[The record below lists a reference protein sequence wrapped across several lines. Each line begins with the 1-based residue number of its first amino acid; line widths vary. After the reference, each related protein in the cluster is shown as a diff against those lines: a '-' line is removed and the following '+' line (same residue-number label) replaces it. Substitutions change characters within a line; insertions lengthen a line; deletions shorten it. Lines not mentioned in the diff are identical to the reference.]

1 MTTKIYRKPSNTNIG
16 LKPQSCQDPKTA
28 TASFKGE
35 LCRSHRLCSS
45 PEQIQ
50 KEIEFVLDL
59 YEDNGHSRAKL
70 KKIADTYIPPTANNN
85 NNKNKTRHATPR
97 HNTPQNTTEAQT
109 KELFDILPFTN
120 ENLAQEEEDPPYA
133 CINYIPEI
141 APQLKRAF
149 AKAGANITFTSAPKL
164 KDILC
169 SKNKTHAPK
178 EKKKGIYKY
187 TCTCSEKSIY
197 IGQTH
202 RSCEIRW
209 KEHERAISKE
219 QWHHSGITQ
228 HYEDCTHNFNK
239 DNFEVIHN
247 MQDKKKGRLA
257 YNLKVKE
264 AFEIRRHDCGP
275 GKGLNEDNGAYLKT
289 DIWDPVLNS
298 LGT

>member
-1 MTTKIYRKPSNTNIG
+1 MPGS
-16 LKPQSCQDPKTA
+16 Q
-28 TASFKGE
+28 GE
-35 LCRSHRLCSS
+35 LCLLHRLCSS